1 MVFVP
6 KLYQNKISTYPLLLK
21 WTHLNMKHTNATCVC
36 FAETMPAFILVL
48 AFVFFTP
55 YIWNYDQTITRLHWT
70 WFCLIF
76 SAVSVLVLSSIEL
89 KMKQWNTD
97 WNHSASCFVLLLMMA
112 IFSSN
117 LKTKKWLSVPGG
129 LFLCLTGSMG
139 GQTLLVLDLIPAVSL
154 WRVTGQMVVS
164 LIWKEN
170 TPLIHRGELLITIK
184 YDWFMFRL
192 LFIKRS
198 FF

>member
-1 MVFVP
+1 MC
-6 KLYQNKISTYPLLLK
+6 LLC
-21 WTHLNMKHTNATCVC
+21 WNNASIYSGPCVC
-36 FAETMPAFILVL
+36 LLHTLHLKLWPNYNQTASLDLSSALDLV
-48 AFVFFTP
+48 
-55 YIWNYDQTITRLHWT
+55 H
-70 WFCLIF
+70 LIF

-117 LKTKKWLSVPGG
+117 LKTKKWISVPGG

-192 LFIKRS
+192 LFIKMS